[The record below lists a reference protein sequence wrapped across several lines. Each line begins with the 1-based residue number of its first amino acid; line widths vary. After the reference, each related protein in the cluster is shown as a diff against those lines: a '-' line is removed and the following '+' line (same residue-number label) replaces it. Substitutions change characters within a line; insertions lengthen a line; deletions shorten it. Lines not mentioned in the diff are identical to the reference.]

1 MSQVIDNPDN
11 SAPKPVVLL
20 KNYGISM
27 RGIARGLGVSPDTVR
42 DVLSLE
48 QFRVVGHENT
58 TRIRL
63 RIEALLE
70 AWGEDVSDLWAEYDR
85 QLEDAA

>member
-1 MSQVIDNPDN
+1 M
-11 SAPKPVVLL
+11 LL

-27 RGIARGLGVSPDTVR
+27 RGIARGLGVSLDTVR